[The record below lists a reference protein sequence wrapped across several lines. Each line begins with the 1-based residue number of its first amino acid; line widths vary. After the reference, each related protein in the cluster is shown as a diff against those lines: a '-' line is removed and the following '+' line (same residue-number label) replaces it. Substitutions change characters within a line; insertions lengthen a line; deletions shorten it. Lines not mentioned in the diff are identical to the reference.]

1 MNQHG
6 DVQPIGGVN
15 EKIEGFF
22 DICDA
27 RGLDGAQGVVIPA
40 ANVGHLMVSER
51 VRDAVTTGR
60 FHVWAVSGVD
70 EAIER
75 LMGVP
80 AGSVGA
86 SAASLSVN
94 RRVADRLREF
104 GAFRRIVRP
113 KLRPRVRAPDPDDV

>member
-1 MNQHG
+1 
-6 DVQPIGGVN
+6 
-15 EKIEGFF
+15 
-22 DICDA
+22 
-27 RGLDGAQGVVIPA
+27 
-40 ANVGHLMVSER
+40 MVSER

-60 FHVWAVSGVD
+60 FHVWAVSRVD